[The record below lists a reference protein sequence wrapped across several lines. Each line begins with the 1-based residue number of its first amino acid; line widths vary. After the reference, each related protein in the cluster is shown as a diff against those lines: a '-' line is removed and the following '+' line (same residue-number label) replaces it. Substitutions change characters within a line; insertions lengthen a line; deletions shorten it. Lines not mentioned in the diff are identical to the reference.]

1 MKKVIWKF
9 PLVIEDVQIIEL
21 PRNYEILTIQV
32 QNGIACLWAM
42 VSPEVPKEK
51 IIIEIICTWEPFSI
65 AERQYIGTFQ
75 VFEEQLVFHVFKRL

>member
-21 PRNYEILTIQV
+21 PRNYEILTVQV

-42 VSPEVPKEK
+42 VSPEVTKEK
-51 IIIEIICTWEPFSI
+51 IIIEIIGTGNLVAV

-75 VFEEQLVFHVFKRL
+75 LFEEQLVWHVFKRL

>member
-1 MKKVIWKF
+1 MKKVIWEF

-51 IIIEIICTWEPFSI
+51 IIIEIIGTGELISI
-65 AERQYIGTFQ
+65 AGRQYIGTVQ
-75 VFEEQLVFHVFKRL
+75 LFELVFHVFKRL

>member
-42 VSPEVPKEK
+42 VSPEVTKEK
-51 IIIEIICTWEPFSI
+51 IIIEIIGTGNLVAV

-75 VFEEQLVFHVFKRL
+75 LFEGQLVWHVFKRL